1 VSNIFDVRRK
11 VTLLVQDLQGLAKVL
26 QADQRYPALE
36 MILSRGRHFRAEA
49 QSPDHFRFQL
59 FGVQPEG
66 ELPIAALTRAGD
78 GVQKPDPNQYWL
90 RTDPVTLWAD
100 MAGVVMTGY
109 GFADL
114 DEFERNEIENS
125 VRSVLLEEG
134 IHLHADHTERWC
146 IALGEPL
153 DFRFTPLEEALGMDL
168 AEAMPEQAEALH
180 WRRIMNEIQ
189 IALHACPVNVRRR
202 QRGQQE
208 INSVWFWGGGF
219 IPDASRHG
227 AFETVYSDNP
237 VSRGLATIN
246 DCRLKHQ
253 SELSAVDFDSD
264 GQSVLVDWSSGSGD
278 PYRELK
284 LLDDLANRLL
294 AGLHSQA
301 TELEVYCGKRNGW
314 RFNQRSSRKF
324 WRRISSLAV
333 IYNHRFTE

>member
-1 VSNIFDVRRK
+1 LTSNHRK
-11 VTLLVQDLQGLAKVL
+11 VTLLVQDLQGLAKFL

-49 QSPDHFRFQL
+49 QSPDHFRFRL
-59 FGVQPEG
+59 FGVRSDG

-78 GVQKPDPNQYWL
+78 GAQKPDPQQYWL

-100 MAGVVMTGY
+100 MARVVMTSY

-134 IHLHADHTERWC
+134 VHLHADHTERWC

-153 DFRFTPLEEALGMDL
+153 SFRFTPLEEALGMDL
-168 AEAMPEQAEALH
+168 AEAMPEQPESLH

-189 IALHACPVNVRRR
+189 MALHACPVNVRRR

-227 AFETVYSDNP
+227 VFDTVYSDNP
-237 VSRGLATIN
+237 VSRGLGTIN

-253 SELSAVDFDSD
+253 SEAGAVDFSTD

-284 LLDDLANRLL
+284 LLENLASRLL
-294 AGLHSQA
+294 EDVRGAA
-301 TELEVYCGKRNGW
+301 IKLEVYCGKHNGW
-314 RFNQRSSRKF
+314 RFRKRSGRKF
-324 WRRISSLAV
+324 WRRIRSLAEV
-333 IYNHRFTE
+333 CNQRFSE